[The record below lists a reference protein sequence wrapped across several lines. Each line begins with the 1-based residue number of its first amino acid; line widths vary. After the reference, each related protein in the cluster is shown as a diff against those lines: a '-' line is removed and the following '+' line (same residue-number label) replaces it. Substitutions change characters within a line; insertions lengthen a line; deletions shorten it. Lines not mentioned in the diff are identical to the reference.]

1 MHIKMTDEQ
10 TGGISHLDD
19 RSRAII
25 HISILLA
32 AAFCVGIYLVST
44 TVLIAKDGITFIEYA
59 RGLETSPIEAM
70 KREYQH
76 PGYPFLI
83 IAAHKIA
90 EIGQDGSSLWS
101 WIYSAQ
107 AVALIFRML
116 TVVLLYFVGKKIVGE
131 RFSFWAVL
139 ILILLPDA
147 AEYGSDALSDWPYI
161 FFLSAGFLLL
171 IWGAT
176 SGRWWVF
183 GFSGLAAG
191 MGYLIRP
198 ECAQVVV
205 FGTLWLGLQIFYS
218 GRVISKRK
226 AVFAFVLLLI
236 GFLAVA
242 GPYMKLKGAVFP
254 KKQLVE
260 FTANIQSSEIS
271 KQEIQIRSNN
281 VYAAGFAPLD
291 IAGALDKLVRRVG
304 ETLVWFFV
312 PALLIGVY
320 KYFRRRDW
328 REPEKFFVIALI
340 ALNVLIMTL
349 LYCKFG
355 YMSRRHTLPLV
366 IFTIFYVP
374 AGLEALASWLDKGLS
389 KIIDVK
395 QLWVWN
401 LLKAFDSIMERLFGT
416 KVTTDFFWFMVLLV
430 IGIAICSPK
439 LLRPI
444 RAEKQS
450 YRDAARW
457 LAKNTDEKDIIAVP
471 DVRIGFYSSR
481 RSVEYNDRVIPKE
494 AQYVVKVLEKK
505 KDMPSSEEMPGM
517 KEVFPVE
524 GKGKEAKFVIYRQT
538 H

>member
-1 MHIKMTDEQ
+1 MTDEQ
-10 TGGISHLDD
+10 SS
-19 RSRAII
+19 RSRTII

-32 AAFCVGIYLVST
+32 VAFCVGIYLVST
-44 TVLIAKDGITFIEYA
+44 TVLIAQDGTNFIEYA
-59 RGLETSPIEAM
+59 KNLETSPIEAM
-70 KREYQH
+70 KSEYQH

-83 IAAHKIA
+83 IVAHKIA
-90 EIGQDGSSLWS
+90 KIGHNSSSLWS

-116 TVVLLYFVGKKIVGE
+116 TAALLYFVGKKIVGQS
-131 RFSFWAVL
+131 FSFWAIL

-171 IWGAT
+171 IQGAV
-176 SGRWWVF
+176 SGKWWLF

-205 FGTLWLGLQIFYS
+205 FGILWLGLQLFWS
-218 GRVISKRK
+218 QRTMSKYK
-226 AVFAFVLLLI
+226 AAFALALLLV
-236 GFLAVA
+236 GFSVIA

-254 KKQLVE
+254 KKQL
-260 FTANIQSSEIS
+260 FQFAPNAQSSEVYE
-271 KQEIQIRSNN
+271 QEIRICSNS
-281 VYAAGFAPLD
+281 VYAAGFAPSD
-291 IAGALDKLVRRVG
+291 IAGALGKLVQRVS
-304 ETLVWFFV
+304 ETLMWFFV
-312 PALLIGVY
+312 PFLLIGMY
-320 KYFRRRDW
+320 KYFGKRNW
-328 REPEKFFVIALI
+328 REPERFFTIALI
-340 ALNVLIMTL
+340 ALNVSVMIL

-374 AGLEALASWLDKGLS
+374 AGLEALASWLNEKFS
-389 KIIDVK
+389 KAI
-395 QLWVWN
+395 
-401 LLKAFDSIMERLFGT
+401 ERLFAV
-416 KVTTDFFWFMVLLV
+416 KANADFWFMVLLV

-450 YRDAARW
+450 YREAAQW
-457 LAKNTDEKDIIAVP
+457 LAKNTNEQDIIAVP
-471 DVRIGFYSSR
+471 DSRIGFYSGR
-481 RSVEYNDRVIPKE
+481 RGVEYNGRAVPKE
-494 AQYVVKVLEKK
+494 AQYVVKIFEGKNNT
-505 KDMPSSEEMPGM
+505 PSGEEMLRM
-517 KEVFPVE
+517 KEVFSIK
-524 GKGKEAKFVIYRQT
+524 GKGKEAKVVIYRQT

>member
-1 MHIKMTDEQ
+1 MRIKITDEQ
-10 TGGISHLDD
+10 SS
-19 RSRAII
+19 RSRTTI

-32 AAFCVGIYLVST
+32 VAFCVGVYLVST

-70 KREYQH
+70 KSEYQH

-83 IAAHKIA
+83 IVAHKIA
-90 EIGQDGSSLWS
+90 KIGHNGSSLWS

-107 AVALIFRML
+107 AVAMIFRLL

-131 RFSFWAVL
+131 RFSFWAIL

-171 IWGAT
+171 IQGAV
-176 SGRWWVF
+176 SGKWWLF

-205 FGTLWLGLQIFYS
+205 FGTLWLGLQVFYS
-218 GRVISKRK
+218 GRIISKRK
-226 AVFAFVLLLI
+226 AVFAFALLLV
-236 GFLAVA
+236 GFLIIA

-254 KKQLVE
+254 KKQL
-260 FTANIQSSEIS
+260 FQFAPNAQSSEVYE
-271 KQEIQIRSNN
+271 QEIRICSNS
-281 VYAAGFAPLD
+281 VYAASFAPSD
-291 IAGALDKLVRRVG
+291 IAGALGKLVQRVS
-304 ETLVWFFV
+304 ETLMWFFV
-312 PALLIGVY
+312 PALLMGMY
-320 KYFRRRDW
+320 KYFRRRNW
-328 REPEKFFVIALI
+328 CEPERFFTIALI
-340 ALNVLIMTL
+340 ALNVSVMIL

-374 AGLEALASWLDKGLS
+374 AGLEALASWLNEKFS
-389 KIIDVK
+389 KAI
-395 QLWVWN
+395 
-401 LLKAFDSIMERLFGT
+401 ERLFAV
-416 KVTTDFFWFMVLLV
+416 KANADFWFMVLLV

-471 DVRIGFYSSR
+471 DIRIGFYSGR
-481 RSVEYNDRVIPKE
+481 RSVGYDGRAVPKE
-494 AQYVVKVLEKK
+494 AQYVVKVFEDEKNT
-505 KDMPSSEEMPGM
+505 PSGEEMLQT
-517 KEVFPVE
+517 KEVFSIE
-524 GKGKEAKFVIYRQT
+524 GKGKEAKVVIYRQT

>member
-1 MHIKMTDEQ
+1 MRIKMTDKQ
-10 TGGISHLDD
+10 SS

-32 AAFCVGIYLVST
+32 VAFCVGVYLVST
-44 TVLIAKDGITFIEYA
+44 TVLIAKDGTTFIKYA

-70 KREYQH
+70 KSEYQH

-83 IAAHKIA
+83 VVAHKIA
-90 EIGQDGSSLWS
+90 KIGHSGSSLRS

-107 AVALIFRML
+107 AVALVFRLL

-131 RFSFWAVL
+131 RFSFWAIL

-171 IWGAT
+171 IQGAA
-176 SGRWWVF
+176 SGKWWLF

-205 FGTLWLGLQIFYS
+205 FGTLWLGLQVFYS
-218 GRVISKRK
+218 GRIISKRK
-226 AVFAFVLLLI
+226 AVFAFALLLV
-236 GFLAVA
+236 GFLIIA

-254 KKQLVE
+254 KKQLVQ
-260 FTANIQSSEIS
+260 FVPNTQSSEVY
-271 KQEIQIRSNN
+271 KQGIQICSNS
-281 VYAAGFAPLD
+281 VYAASVYASGFVPSD
-291 IAGALDKLVRRVG
+291 IAGALGKLVQRVS
-304 ETLVWFFV
+304 ETLMWFFV

-320 KYFRRRDW
+320 KYFRKRDW
-328 REPEKFFVIALI
+328 REPERFFTIALI

-374 AGLEALASWLDKGLS
+374 IGIETLASWLGEKFP
-389 KIIDVK
+389 
-395 QLWVWN
+395 N
-401 LLKAFDSIMERLFGT
+401 KANTG
-416 KVTTDFFWFMVLLV
+416 FWFMVLVV

-471 DVRIGFYSSR
+471 DSRIGFYSGR
-481 RSVEYNDRVIPKE
+481 RGVEYDGRAVPKE
-494 AQYVVKVLEKK
+494 AQYVVKIFEGKNNT
-505 KDMPSSEEMPGM
+505 PSGEEMLQA
-517 KEVFPVE
+517 KEVFSVE
-524 GKGKEAKFVIYRQT
+524 GKDKKSKVIIYRRE

>member
-1 MHIKMTDEQ
+1 MTDEQ
-10 TGGISHLDD
+10 SS
-19 RSRAII
+19 RSRTII

-32 AAFCVGIYLVST
+32 VAFCVGIYLVST
-44 TVLIAKDGITFIEYA
+44 TVLIAQDGTNFIEYA
-59 RGLETSPIEAM
+59 KNLETSPIEAM
-70 KREYQH
+70 KSEYQH

-83 IAAHKIA
+83 IVAHKIA
-90 EIGQDGSSLWS
+90 KIGHNGSSLWS

-107 AVALIFRML
+107 AVAMIFRLL

-131 RFSFWAVL
+131 RFSFWAIL

-171 IWGAT
+171 IQGAV
-176 SGRWWVF
+176 SGKWWLF

-205 FGTLWLGLQIFYS
+205 FGTLWLGLQVFYS
-218 GRVISKRK
+218 GRIISKRK
-226 AVFAFVLLLI
+226 AVFAFALLLV
-236 GFLAVA
+236 GFLIIA

-254 KKQLVE
+254 KKQL
-260 FTANIQSSEIS
+260 FQFAPNAQSSEVYE
-271 KQEIQIRSNN
+271 QGIQICSNS
-281 VYAAGFAPLD
+281 VYAAGFAPSD
-291 IAGALDKLVRRVG
+291 IAGAWGKLAQRVS
-304 ETLVWFFV
+304 ETLMWFFV

-320 KYFRRRDW
+320 KYFRKRDW
-328 REPEKFFVIALI
+328 REPERFFTIALI
-340 ALNVLIMTL
+340 ALNVSVMIL

-374 AGLEALASWLDKGLS
+374 AGLEALASWLNEKFS
-389 KIIDVK
+389 KAI
-395 QLWVWN
+395 
-401 LLKAFDSIMERLFGT
+401 ERLFAV
-416 KVTTDFFWFMVLLV
+416 KANADFWFMVLLV

-450 YRDAARW
+450 YREAAQW
-457 LAKNTDEKDIIAVP
+457 LAKNTNEQDIIAVP
-471 DVRIGFYSSR
+471 DSRIGFYSGR
-481 RSVEYNDRVIPKE
+481 RGVEYNGRAVPKE
-494 AQYVVKVLEKK
+494 AQYVVKIFEGKNNT
-505 KDMPSSEEMPGM
+505 PSGEEMLRM
-517 KEVFPVE
+517 KEVFSIK
-524 GKGKEAKFVIYRQT
+524 GKGKEAKVVIYRQT

>member
-1 MHIKMTDEQ
+1 MTDEQ
-10 TGGISHLDD
+10 SS

-32 AAFCVGIYLVST
+32 VAFCVGVYLVST

-59 RGLETSPIEAM
+59 RNLETSPIKAM
-70 KREYQH
+70 KSEYQH

-83 IAAHKIA
+83 IVAHKIA
-90 EIGQDGSSLWS
+90 KIGHDGSSLWS

-107 AVALIFRML
+107 AVAMIFRLL

-131 RFSFWAVL
+131 RFSFWAIL

-171 IWGAT
+171 IQGAV
-176 SGRWWVF
+176 SGKWWLF

-205 FGTLWLGLQIFYS
+205 FGTLWLGLQVFYS
-218 GRVISKRK
+218 GRIISKRK
-226 AVFAFVLLLI
+226 AVSAFALLLV
-236 GFLAVA
+236 GFLIIA

-254 KKQLVE
+254 KKQLVQ
-260 FTANIQSSEIS
+260 FVPSTFAKATADKNTQSSKVYE
-271 KQEIQIRSNN
+271 QGIRICSNS
-281 VYAAGFAPLD
+281 VYAAGFAPSD
-291 IAGALDKLVRRVG
+291 IAGAWGKLVQRVS

-312 PALLIGVY
+312 PALLIGMY
-320 KYFRRRDW
+320 KHLGRRNW
-328 REPEKFFVIALI
+328 CEPERFFTIALI
-340 ALNVLIMTL
+340 ALNVSVMIL

-374 AGLEALASWLDKGLS
+374 AGLEALASWLNEKFS
-389 KIIDVK
+389 KAI
-395 QLWVWN
+395 
-401 LLKAFDSIMERLFGT
+401 ERLFAV
-416 KVTTDFFWFMVLLV
+416 KANADFWFMVLLV

-444 RAEKQS
+444 RADKQS

-471 DVRIGFYSSR
+471 DIRIGFYSGR
-481 RSVEYNDRVIPKE
+481 RSVEYDGRAVPKE
-494 AQYVVKVLEKK
+494 AQYVVKVFEDE
-505 KDMPSSEEMPGM
+505 KDMLSGEEMLQT
-517 KEVFPVE
+517 KEVFSIE
-524 GKGKEAKFVIYRQT
+524 GKGKESKVIIYRQK

>member
-1 MHIKMTDEQ
+1 MRIKMTDEQ
-10 TGGISHLDD
+10 SS
-19 RSRAII
+19 RSRTII

-32 AAFCVGIYLVST
+32 VAFCVGIYLVST
-44 TVLIAKDGITFIEYA
+44 TVLIAQDGTNFIEYA
-59 RGLETSPIEAM
+59 KNLETSPIEAM
-70 KREYQH
+70 KSEYQH

-83 IAAHKIA
+83 IVAHKIA
-90 EIGQDGSSLWS
+90 KIGHNGSSLWS

-107 AVALIFRML
+107 AVAMIFRLL

-131 RFSFWAVL
+131 RFSFWAIL

-171 IWGAT
+171 IQGAV
-176 SGRWWVF
+176 SGKWWLF

-205 FGTLWLGLQIFYS
+205 FGTLWLGLQVFYS
-218 GRVISKRK
+218 GRIISKRK
-226 AVFAFVLLLI
+226 AVFAFALLLV
-236 GFLAVA
+236 GFLIIA

-254 KKQLVE
+254 KKQL
-260 FTANIQSSEIS
+260 FQFAPNAQSSEVYE
-271 KQEIQIRSNN
+271 QGIQICSNS
-281 VYAAGFAPLD
+281 VYAAGFAPSD
-291 IAGALDKLVRRVG
+291 IAGAWGKLAQRVS
-304 ETLVWFFV
+304 ETLMWFFV

-320 KYFRRRDW
+320 KYFRKRDW
-328 REPEKFFVIALI
+328 REPERFFTIALI
-340 ALNVLIMTL
+340 ALNVSVMIL

-374 AGLEALASWLDKGLS
+374 AGLEALASWLNEKFS
-389 KIIDVK
+389 KAI
-395 QLWVWN
+395 
-401 LLKAFDSIMERLFGT
+401 ERLFAV
-416 KVTTDFFWFMVLLV
+416 KANADFWFMVLLV

-450 YRDAARW
+450 YREAAQW
-457 LAKNTDEKDIIAVP
+457 LAKNTNEQDIIAVP
-471 DVRIGFYSSR
+471 DSRIGFYSGR
-481 RSVEYNDRVIPKE
+481 RGVEYNGRAVPKE
-494 AQYVVKVLEKK
+494 AQYVVKIFEGKNNT
-505 KDMPSSEEMPGM
+505 PSGEEMLRM
-517 KEVFPVE
+517 KEVFSIK
-524 GKGKEAKFVIYRQT
+524 GKGKEAKVVIYRQT

>member
-1 MHIKMTDEQ
+1 MRIKMTDEQ
-10 TGGISHLDD
+10 SS
-19 RSRAII
+19 RSRTTV

-32 AAFCVGIYLVST
+32 VAFCVGVYLVST

-59 RGLETSPIEAM
+59 RNLETSPIEAM
-70 KREYQH
+70 KSEYQH

-83 IAAHKIA
+83 VVAHKIA
-90 EIGQDGSSLWS
+90 KIGHDGSSLWS

-107 AVALIFRML
+107 AVAMIFRLL

-171 IWGAT
+171 IQGAV
-176 SGRWWVF
+176 SGKWWLF
-183 GFSGLAAG
+183 GFAGLTAG

-205 FGTLWLGLQIFYS
+205 FGTLWLGLQVFYS
-218 GRVISKRK
+218 GRIISKRK
-226 AVFAFVLLLI
+226 AVFAFALLLA
-236 GFLAVA
+236 GFLVTA

-260 FTANIQSSEIS
+260 FTANIQLSGVS
-271 KQEIQIRSNN
+271 KQEIQICSNS
-281 VYAAGFAPLD
+281 VYAASFAPSD
-291 IAGALDKLVRRVG
+291 IAEALGKLVQRVS
-304 ETLVWFFV
+304 ETLMWFFV

-320 KYFRRRDW
+320 KYFRKRDW

-340 ALNVLIMTL
+340 ALNVSVMIL

-374 AGLEALASWLDKGLS
+374 AGLEALASWLNEKFS
-389 KIIDVK
+389 KAI
-395 QLWVWN
+395 
-401 LLKAFDSIMERLFGT
+401 ERLFAV
-416 KVTTDFFWFMVLLV
+416 KANADFWFMVLLV

-444 RAEKQS
+444 RIEKQS
-450 YRDAARW
+450 YRDAAQW
-457 LAKNTDEKDIIAVP
+457 LAKNTDEKDIIAVS
-471 DVRIGFYSSR
+471 DIRIGFYSGR
-481 RSVEYNDRVIPKE
+481 RSVRYDGRAIPKE
-494 AQYVVKVLEKK
+494 AQYVVKVFEDEKNT
-505 KDMPSSEEMPGM
+505 PSGEEMLQT
-517 KEVFPVE
+517 KEVFSIE
-524 GKGKEAKFVIYRQT
+524 GKDRESKVIIYRQE

>member
-1 MHIKMTDEQ
+1 MTDEQ
-10 TGGISHLDD
+10 SS
-19 RSRAII
+19 RSRTII

-32 AAFCVGIYLVST
+32 VAFCVGVYLVST
-44 TVLIAKDGITFIEYA
+44 TVLIAQDGTAFIEYA
-59 RGLETSPIEAM
+59 KGLEKSPLTII
-70 KREYQH
+70 KSEYQH

-83 IAAHKIA
+83 VIAHKIA
-90 EIGQDGSSLWS
+90 KTGYSGSSIWG

-116 TVVLLYFVGKKIVGE
+116 TAALLYFVGKKIVGQS
-131 RFSFWAVL
+131 FSFWAIL

-171 IWGAT
+171 IQGAV
-176 SGRWWVF
+176 SGKWWLF

-205 FGTLWLGLQIFYS
+205 FGILWLGLQLFWS
-218 GRVISKRK
+218 QRTMSKYK
-226 AVFAFVLLLI
+226 AAFALALLLV
-236 GFLAVA
+236 GFSVIA

-254 KKQLVE
+254 KKQL
-260 FTANIQSSEIS
+260 FQFAPNAQSSEVYE
-271 KQEIQIRSNN
+271 QEIRICSNS
-281 VYAAGFAPLD
+281 VYAASFAPSD
-291 IAGALDKLVRRVG
+291 IAGALGKLVQRVS
-304 ETLVWFFV
+304 ETLMWFFV

-320 KYFRRRDW
+320 KYFRKRDW
-328 REPEKFFVIALI
+328 REPERFFTIALI
-340 ALNVLIMTL
+340 ALNVSVMIL

-374 AGLEALASWLDKGLS
+374 AGLEALASWLNEKFS
-389 KIIDVK
+389 KAI
-395 QLWVWN
+395 
-401 LLKAFDSIMERLFGT
+401 ERLFAV
-416 KVTTDFFWFMVLLV
+416 KANADFWFMVLLV

-450 YRDAARW
+450 YREAAQW
-457 LAKNTDEKDIIAVP
+457 LAKNTNEQDIIAVP
-471 DVRIGFYSSR
+471 DSRIGFYSGR
-481 RSVEYNDRVIPKE
+481 RGVEYNGRAVPKE
-494 AQYVVKVLEKK
+494 AQYVVKIFEGKNNT
-505 KDMPSSEEMPGM
+505 PSGEEMLRM
-517 KEVFPVE
+517 KEVFSIK
-524 GKGKEAKFVIYRQT
+524 GKGKEAKVVIYRQT